1 MPTRRPCLL
10 FDLDGTICDTDP
22 VHIQAFNRVL
32 AHLGVN
38 FGHEDYATRV
48 LGRTNQTVFAEILPH
63 LPVDEHERLSDRKE
77 ALFRE
82 MATAL
87 VPQDGL
93 LDILDWAEGYGMGTA
108 LVTNAPRANAD
119 MVLAALGLAKR
130 FDVVVIAHDLP
141 RQKPDPLPYQEGLR
155 LLGGHP
161 ARSVAFEDSRSGIT
175 AAVAAGLPTIGLT
188 STLSGDALLQAGA
201 TLAVKDFRD
210 PRVVD
215 LVADVTGVG

>member
-1 MPTRRPCLL
+1 MPARRPCLL

-22 VHIQAFNRVL
+22 VHIQAFNRIL
-32 AHLGVN
+32 ADFGVT

-48 LGRTNQTVFAEILPH
+48 LGRTNQTVLAEILPH
-63 LPVDEHERLSDRKE
+63 VPVDEHERLAERKE

-119 MVLAALGLAKR
+119 MVLGALGLAKR
-130 FDVVVIAHDLP
+130 FDVIVIAHDLP

-155 LLGGHP
+155 LLQGYGE
-161 ARSVAFEDSRSGIT
+161 RSVAFEDSRSGIT
-175 AAVAAGLPTIGLT
+175 AAVGAGLPTVGLT
-188 STLSGDALLQAGA
+188 STLTGEALLAAGA
-201 TLAVKDFRD
+201 RLAVSDFRD

-215 LVADVTGVG
+215 FVTHVTGVG